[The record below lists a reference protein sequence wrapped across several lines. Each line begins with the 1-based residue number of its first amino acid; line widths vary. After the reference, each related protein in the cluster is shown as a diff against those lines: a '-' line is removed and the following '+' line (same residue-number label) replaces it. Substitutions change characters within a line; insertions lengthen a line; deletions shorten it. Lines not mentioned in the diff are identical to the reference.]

1 MKVRA
6 APFLKMAKEIKL
18 GSVKRFGARYGRKV
32 KEKFAEIEALHRKKY
47 KCPYCNQQKVKR
59 VGTGIWECKKC
70 GSRFTSKAFTVAKKI
85 VLKEEVKKE
94 GGAEKEEKQKEER
107 KEK

>member
-1 MKVRA
+1 
-6 APFLKMAKEIKL
+6 MAEEIKL
-18 GSVKRFGARYGRKV
+18 GSIKRFGARYGRKV

-59 VGTGIWECKKC
+59 IKAGIWECGKC
-70 GSRFTSKAFTVAKKI
+70 KAKFTSKAFTVSKKI

-94 GGAEKEEKQKEER
+94 GAEKERKKKGEKEEEPKEER
-107 KEK
+107 EVKEE